1 MRDLVTYE
9 RKHNE
14 ANLEGNRDGTDN
26 NRSANYGVEGET
38 TDQAINDV
46 RRQQLRNLLATLLL
60 STGVPMI
67 AGGDEFGRTQQGN
80 NNAYCQDNEIS
91 WYDWQW
97 EPWQSDLKVFASQ
110 VLRLR
115 RLHSAFRQ
123 RYFFDGQPL
132 HAGGPKDLA
141 WLGPDGR
148 EIAEAAWHA
157 ADSRTLGMF
166 LAGES
171 HGLDDDGRP
180 IRDQSF
186 LVLMHAGATPVVFTL
201 PGAPYGRGYRLL
213 IDTTTGQAE
222 ESADE
227 LPAGSAS
234 RCRRA
239 ASSPSTRSPRQVT
252 PPTPPLSRS
261 GRSRAVTPVS
271 AA

>member
-1 MRDLVTYE
+1 
-9 RKHNE
+9 
-14 ANLEGNRDGTDN
+14 
-26 NRSANYGVEGET
+26 
-38 TDQAINDV
+38 
-46 RRQQLRNLLATLLL
+46 
-60 STGVPMI
+60 MI

-123 RYFFDGQPL
+123 RYFFDGKPL

-201 PGAPYGRGYRLL
+201 PGLRTDAATACSSTRRRVRPRSPPTSCPPGRR
-213 IDTTTGQAE
+213 
-222 ESADE
+222 S
-227 LPAGSAS
+227 P
-234 RCRRA
+234 CRRA
-239 ASSPSTRSPRQVT
+239 ASSPSTRSPRQAT
-252 PPTPPLSRS
+252 PPTPPHSRPV
-261 GRSRAVTPVS
+261 RSRAVHARLCRREGPS
-271 AA
+271 SGNGAQR

>member
-1 MRDLVTYE
+1 M
-9 RKHNE
+9 
-14 ANLEGNRDGTDN
+14 
-26 NRSANYGVEGET
+26 
-38 TDQAINDV
+38 

-67 AGGDEFGRTQQGN
+67 AAGDEFGRTQRGN

-186 LVLMHAGATPVVFTL
+186 LVLMHAGATPVVVHPPRRSLRTRL
-201 PGAPYGRGYRLL
+201 PPAHRHDDGSGRGV
-213 IDTTTGQAE
+213 
-222 ESADE
+222 S
-227 LPAGSAS
+227 
-234 RCRRA
+234 RRA
-239 ASSPSTRSPRQVT
+239 ARRVGGHAAAAQHPRL
-252 PPTPPLSRS
+252 PWLSAAGHSAERPLSRS
-261 GRSRAVTPVS
+261 GRCGAATLPVLRRREGAIRKRCRS
-271 AA
+271 ADSMGA